1 MYTVNDKMELQLNN
15 LSEVIAKNGASKKM
29 LQNFADEMITSI
41 IDSGELN
48 TLDALGTITKMK
60 DFLEV
65 IDKQLRNE
73 AMNELSSEKDAFV
86 SSNVSFQYREG
97 MRRLNV
103 NDDHVIQELNE
114 QIKQRKELLK
124 VAEHSSEQIFDH
136 EGNEVPKVGY
146 SHTKDSIVIKY

>member
-29 LQNFADEMITSI
+29 LQTFADEMITSI

-103 NDDHVIQELNE
+103 NDDHVIQELNDK
-114 QIKQRKELLK
+114 IKQRKELLK
-124 VAEHSSEQIFDH
+124 VAEHSTEQIFDH

>member
-41 IDSGELN
+41 INSGELN

-124 VAEHSSEQIFDH
+124 VAEHSNEQIFDH

>member
-29 LQNFADEMITSI
+29 LQNFAEEMITSI

>member
-41 IDSGELN
+41 INSGELN

>member
-41 IDSGELN
+41 INSGELN

-124 VAEHSSEQIFDH
+124 VAEHSYEQIFDH

>member
-41 IDSGELN
+41 INSGELN

-65 IDKQLRNE
+65 IDIKLRNE

-124 VAEHSSEQIFDH
+124 VAEHSTEQIFDH

>member
-41 IDSGELN
+41 INSGELN

-124 VAEHSSEQIFDH
+124 VAEHSTEQIFDH

>member
-29 LQNFADEMITSI
+29 LQNFADEMISSI
-41 IDSGELN
+41 INSGELN

-124 VAEHSSEQIFDH
+124 VAEHSTEQIFDH

>member
-41 IDSGELN
+41 INSGELN

-65 IDKQLRNE
+65 IDMKLRNE

-103 NDDHVIQELNE
+103 NDDHVIQDLNE

-146 SHTKDSIVIKY
+146 SYTKDSIVIKY